1 MSMGFPSGLA
11 VKNPPAMEE
20 TQVPSL
26 GGEDPVEKGMATTT
40 IFLPRASHGQKSLAG
55 YNP

>member
-1 MSMGFPSGLA
+1 MGFPSGLA

>member
-1 MSMGFPSGLA
+1 MGFPSGLA
-11 VKNPPAMEE
+11 VRNPPAMEK

-26 GGEDPVEKGMATTT
+26 GGEDPVEEGRATTSV
-40 IFLPRASHGQKSLAG
+40 FLPRESHGQKSPAG

>member
-11 VKNPPAMEE
+11 VRNPAMEK

-26 GGEDPVEKGMATTT
+26 GGEDPVEEGMATTSV
-40 IFLPRASHGQKSLAG
+40 FLPRESHGQKSLAG

>member
-1 MSMGFPSGLA
+1 MGFPSGLA
-11 VKNPPAMEE
+11 VRNPPAMEE

-26 GGEDPVEKGMATTT
+26 GGEDPMEVMATTSV
-40 IFLPRASHGQKSLAG
+40 FLPRESHGQKSPAG